1 MNSPFLPHRLKNA
14 LPTPKSLRSFGLAA
28 FAVMVC
34 LGPFSRLMNAAV
46 DSTPSE
52 SEQPQ
57 KVLVLGTYDPENAQS
72 QAKVT
77 NFAAALARQLDGVKV
92 RAELVDVDPNFQG
105 ADRFR
110 RTADSLFARY
120 SGQEKP
126 WFDAIV
132 ALDRESLDFMLKS
145 GQQLFG
151 EVPTVFSSVGL
162 PDPRVLQH
170 RDLYTGE
177 TQTPDVKGNIDLAFS
192 QFPEVRKMAVVLDDT
207 PKGKFIDKQIDEL
220 KRDYT
225 NRRFVRLK
233 SKDYSSEQLLETLKG
248 MPKDTVVLWGSWEH
262 DKNGPVTL
270 WRNVL
275 QKASQVC
282 PSPIFGIDSSTL
294 GNGIVGGKLLVPEN
308 ESRQISKILKE
319 VLEGTSPQE
328 IPIQNHSAVSY
339 MFDYPQLAK
348 WGVSLGQIPP
358 KSYVINRP
366 GIGFFARQS
375 TLWGISGGI
384 FVVAVLVAL
393 MISVRYRR
401 RAESQW
407 RKTEQRFSFIYEE
420 SPLAYQSL
428 DTKGR
433 ILSVNRAWCELF
445 GYSPNEGVGRKF
457 ADFLAPDS
465 KRLFLE
471 YWEQCTQPD
480 LCETRIDL
488 PSIEIKLV
496 TNHGHIVP
504 VLFYLRKAYDPVEK
518 TTAFYSAMHDI
529 SQRRDAE
536 DTLRQEDIRL
546 NSLLTLNQML
556 DSSVSQITDYAIR
569 ASLELTES
577 ERGYLAFVNE
587 NEETLTLHAWAFEH
601 NGEYFVLNEP
611 TTLPVETTGL
621 WDGMLEERRPILV
634 NDTHAPNPS
643 WHKFGDNSYLPG
655 RRLSV
660 PIFDKDRIVAVASVA
675 NKQREYA
682 EHDIQQLTLLLE
694 GMWRIIERK
703 KTTDK
708 LHEYTNNLENANRQ
722 LEECSLAAQQA
733 SRAKSEFLANM
744 SHEIR
749 TPMTAIIGFTE
760 LLRTEGDISKAPPA
774 RIEAIDTVNR
784 NANYLLFLL
793 NDILDL
799 SKIEAGHLEIDP
811 DDCDL
816 PRLISDV
823 TKLMETRA
831 VAKELQLDVEAAR
844 DVPSEIH
851 TDSYRL
857 RQILLNLLG
866 NAVKFT
872 HQGMVRLVVSH
883 KKVANENRVI
893 FEVIDTGI
901 GISQEKINQ
910 IFDPFTQADSS
921 TSRKFGGTGLG
932 LCISRKLARMLGGEL
947 YVESELGIG
956 SIFTLSLPCT
966 VPAKDSESDQKT
978 CCGADSGSSHS
989 KKSRCKSN
997 IQDLPQ
1003 LDCHVLV
1010 VDDGADNR
1018 RLISAFLN
1026 KSGAKVTLCENGL
1039 MAYELLMAEREKESK
1054 AADDPIDLVLMD
1066 MQMPVMDGYQATRKL
1081 RQSDYLKP
1089 VIAITANAMK
1099 KDRDKCLEAG
1109 CDDYLTKP
1117 INRTALVE
1125 TVAAYVNQ
1133 TKPTKVIGDKAIV
1146 KESAQAEFLTTGGTK
1161 A

>member
-1 MNSPFLPHRLKNA
+1 MVCFGSFAGLVNA
-14 LPTPKSLRSFGLAA
+14 TTVSEPSRFVSEKDAASDSKSLLP
-28 FAVMVC
+28 VH
-34 LGPFSRLMNAAV
+34 
-46 DSTPSE
+46 E
-52 SEQPQ
+52 K
-57 KVLVLGTYDPENAQS
+57 KVLVLGAYDQGNPQS
-72 QAKVT
+72 QAKVS
-77 NFAAALARQLDGVKV
+77 NFAVALSGQLGDAEV
-92 RAELVDVDPNFQG
+92 RAELVEVDPHYPG
-105 ADRFR
+105 VDRFHK
-110 RTADSLFARY
+110 TLDSLFARY
-120 SGQEKP
+120 GDGREQPK
-126 WFDAIV
+126 FDAIV
-132 ALDRESLDFMLKS
+132 ALDNESIDFMLSS
-145 GQQLFG
+145 GQHLFPG
-151 EVPTVFSSVGL
+151 VPTVFCTVGDL
-162 PDPRVLQH
+162 DPRILQR
-170 RDLYTGE
+170 RDIYTGE
-177 TQTPDVKGNIDLAFS
+177 AQSPDIKANIDLAFT
-192 QFPEVRKMAVVLDDT
+192 QFPEARKMVVVVDDT
-207 PKGKFIDKQIDEL
+207 EKGKFLTKQFDNL

-225 NRRFVRLK
+225 HRRFTYLK
-233 SKDYSSEQLLETLKG
+233 SKDYSSKQLIEKLKTL
-248 MPKDTVVLWGSWEH
+248 PQDAVVLWGTWKQDKKGSVRSW
-262 DKNGPVTL
+262 KSI
-270 WRNVL
+270 L
-275 QKASQVC
+275 QQASQTC
-282 PSPIFGIDSSTL
+282 PVPIYGLESSVLGSGI
-294 GNGIVGGKLLVPEN
+294 IGGKLLVTEN
-308 ESRQISKILKE
+308 Q
-319 VLEGTSPQE
+319 PQE
-328 IPIQNHSAVSY
+328 ISRILEKIFSGTPPQEVPIENRSAASY
-339 MFDYPQLAK
+339 MFDYSQLAR
-348 WGVSLGQIPP
+348 WGIALAEIPP
-358 KSYVINRP
+358 GSYVINRP
-366 GIGFFARQS
+366 GVGFLLHQP
-375 TLWGISGGI
+375 TLWSFSGAI
-384 FVVAVLVAL
+384 FFIAVLVAL
-393 MISVRYRR
+393 VISVRYRR

-407 RKTEQRFSFIYEE
+407 RRTEQRFSFIYEE

-428 DTKGR
+428 DPKGR

-445 GYSPNEGVGRKF
+445 EYSSREGVGRKF
-457 ADFLAPDS
+457 ADFLVPES
-465 KRLFLE
+465 KRLFLD
-471 YWEQCTQPD
+471 YWEQCTQPE

-496 TNHGHIVP
+496 SHHGHIVP
-504 VLFYLRKAYDPVEK
+504 VLFYLRKTYDPAENS
-518 TTAFYSAMHDI
+518 TAFYSAMHDI

-556 DSSVSQITDYAIR
+556 DSSVEEITDFAIR
-569 ASLELTES
+569 ASLDLTES

-587 NEETLTLHAWAFEH
+587 NEESLTLHAWAFEH

-611 TTLPVETTGL
+611 TTLPAETTGL

-643 WHKFGDNSYLPG
+643 WHQFGDDSYLPG

-660 PIFDKDRIVAVASVA
+660 PVFDKDRIVAVASVA
-675 NKQREYA
+675 NKQREYT

-703 KTTDK
+703 KTSDK

-760 LLRTEGDISKAPPA
+760 LLRTEGDISQAPPA

-799 SKIEAGHLEIDP
+799 SKIEAGHLEIDA

-816 PRLISDV
+816 PRLIGDV

-831 VAKELQLDVEAAR
+831 IAKQLQLDIETAK
-844 DVPSEIH
+844 DVPNAIY

-872 HQGMVRLVVSH
+872 NQGMVRLAVSYR
-883 KKVANENRVI
+883 KQAGEERII
-893 FEVIDTGI
+893 FEVVDTGI
-901 GISQEKINQ
+901 GISQEKIKQ

-932 LCISRKLARMLGGEL
+932 LCISRKLAHMLGGKL
-947 YVESELGIG
+947 YVESELDIG
-956 SIFTLSLPCT
+956 SIFTLSLPCAMS
-966 VPAKDSESDQKT
+966 AKDVSSEDQLGCKVHLKR
-978 CCGADSGSSHS
+978 DSKGVSNSTNS
-989 KKSRCKSN
+989 KKSGRYAN
-997 IQDLPQ
+997 QDTLPK

-1018 RLISAFLN
+1018 RLISAFLR
-1026 KSGAKVTLCENGL
+1026 KADARVTLCENGL
-1039 MAYELLMAEREKESK
+1039 MAYELLMAEREEGSK
-1054 AADDPIDLVLMD
+1054 LASDPIDLVLMD
-1066 MQMPVMDGYQATRKL
+1066 MQMPVMDGYQATQKL
-1081 RQSDYLKP
+1081 RQADYDRP

-1099 KDRDKCLEAG
+1099 KDRDKCLDAG

-1125 TVAAYVNQ
+1125 TVAAYVKQ
-1133 TKPTKVIGDKAIV
+1133 AKQAKGAEAKTIV
-1146 KESAQAEFLTTGGTK
+1146 KESVQAEFLTSGGSDSL
-1161 A
+1161 

>member
-1 MNSPFLPHRLKNA
+1 M
-14 LPTPKSLRSFGLAA
+14 
-28 FAVMVC
+28 
-34 LGPFSRLMNAAV
+34 LGA
-46 DSTPSE
+46 
-52 SEQPQ
+52 
-57 KVLVLGTYDPENAQS
+57 YDQGNPQS
-72 QAKVT
+72 QVKVS
-77 NFAAALARQLDGVKV
+77 NFAAALASQLGGTEV
-92 RAELVDVDPNFQG
+92 RSELVDVDSHLHG
-105 ADRFR
+105 VDRFR
-110 RTADSLFARY
+110 RTSDSLFARY
-120 SGQEKP
+120 GDGEENPQA
-126 WFDAIV
+126 DAIV
-132 ALDRESLDFMLKS
+132 ALDGESIDFMLNS
-145 GQQLFG
+145 GEQLFQR
-151 EVPTVFSSVGL
+151 VPIIFYSVGT
-162 PDPRVLQH
+162 PDPRIFQ
-170 RDLYTGE
+170 RRNIYTGE
-177 TQTPDVKGNIDLAFS
+177 AQTPDVKGNVDLAFA
-192 QFPEVRKMAVVLDDT
+192 QFPKARKMVVVFDGTDE
-207 PKGKFIDKQIDEL
+207 GKFLSEQIEKL

-225 NRRFVRLK
+225 NRRFTYLK
-233 SKDYSSEQLLETLKG
+233 SKDYSSRQLVEKLKTL
-248 MPKDTVVLWGSWEH
+248 PRDTVVLWGTWKQ
-262 DKNGPVTL
+262 DKAGPVPA
-270 WRNVL
+270 WRSVL
-275 QKASQVC
+275 REASRSC
-282 PSPIFGIDSSTL
+282 PVPIYGLEGAML
-294 GNGIVGGKLLVPEN
+294 GNGIIGGKLLVSDDQPRET
-308 ESRQISKILKE
+308 SKILEKIFS
-319 VLEGTSPQE
+319 GTSPE
-328 IPIQNHSAVSY
+328 ELPIQNHSAASY
-339 MFDYPQLAK
+339 MFDYPLLAK
-348 WGVSLGQIPP
+348 WGIHLAEIPP
-358 KSYVINRP
+358 GSYVINRP
-366 GIGFFARQS
+366 GVGILPDQS
-375 TLWGISGGI
+375 TLWGFSGAL
-384 FVVAVLVAL
+384 FVIAVLGAL
-393 MISVRYRR
+393 VISVRYRR

-428 DTKGR
+428 DPKGR
-433 ILSVNRAWCELF
+433 IISVNRAWCELF
-445 GYSPNEGVGRKF
+445 GYSSREGVGRKF
-457 ADFLAPDS
+457 TDFLAPDS

-471 YWEQCTQPD
+471 YWEQCTKPE
-480 LCETRIDL
+480 LVESRIDL
-488 PSIEIKLV
+488 PSIEMKLV
-496 TNHGHIVP
+496 SNHGHIVP
-504 VLFYLRKAYDPVEK
+504 VLFYLRKAHDPVEK

-556 DSSVSQITDYAIR
+556 DSSVQEITDYAIR

-587 NEETLTLHAWAFEH
+587 NEETLTLHAWAFDH

-611 TTLPVETTGL
+611 TTLPAETTGL

-643 WHKFGDNSYLPG
+643 WHRFGDDSYLPG

-708 LHEYTNNLENANRQ
+708 LREYTNNLEHANRQ
-722 LEECSLAAQQA
+722 LEECSMAAQQA

-799 SKIEAGHLEIDP
+799 SKIEAGHLEIDA

-816 PRLISDV
+816 PRLIGDV

-831 VAKELQLDVEAAR
+831 VAKELQLEVQTLK
-844 DVPSEIH
+844 DVPSEIY

-872 HQGMVRLVVSH
+872 NQGMVRLVVSH
-883 KKVANENRVI
+883 SKQAGEDRVV

-901 GISQEKINQ
+901 GISQEKIDQ

-947 YVESELGIG
+947 YVESEIGIG
-956 SIFTLSLPCT
+956 SIFTLSLPCAMS
-966 VPAKDSESDQKT
+966 AKDSMVEEGSGCPVNLQQ
-978 CCGADSGSSHS
+978 DSGTESGSRKS
-989 KKSRCKSN
+989 KKSRQRSG
-997 IQDLPQ
+997 QVDLPT

-1018 RLISAFLN
+1018 RLISAFLR
-1026 KSGAKVTLCENGL
+1026 KSGARVTLCENGL
-1039 MAYELLMAEREKESK
+1039 MAYELLMAEREEESK
-1054 AADDPIDLVLMD
+1054 TEDGPIELVLMD

-1081 RQSDYLKP
+1081 RQADYDGP

-1099 KDRDKCLEAG
+1099 KDRDKCLDAG

-1117 INRTALVE
+1117 INRTALIE
-1125 TVAAYVNQ
+1125 TVAAYVKRSKTTEGQ
-1133 TKPTKVIGDKAIV
+1133 AVV
-1146 KESAQAEFLTTGGTK
+1146 KESVQAEFLTAGGVDSE
-1161 A
+1161 